1 MLLVRIGFFMCAPV
15 DQDRGGVVENGGREQ
30 QLAEVSVA
38 TRRWNKVVETGLAIA
53 DGRCGGFRG

>member
-15 DQDRGGVVENGGREQ
+15 DQDRGGVVEDGRGEQ

-38 TRRWNKVVETGLAIA
+38 TCRRNEVVETGLAIA
-53 DGRCGGFRG
+53 D